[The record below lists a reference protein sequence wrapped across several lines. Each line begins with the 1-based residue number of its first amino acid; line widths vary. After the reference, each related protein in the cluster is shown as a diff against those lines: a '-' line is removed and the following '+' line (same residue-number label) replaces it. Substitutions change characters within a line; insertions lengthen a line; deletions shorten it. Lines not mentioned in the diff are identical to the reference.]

1 MRLNLL
7 NKNLYKDV
15 LTIEVVEVVEVV
27 EEEINSKNKKL
38 NFKKI

>member
-38 NFKKI
+38 NIKKI

>member
-15 LTIEVVEVVEVV
+15 LTIEVVEVVE
-27 EEEINSKNKKL
+27 EEINSKNKKL